1 MHTDALGEMSL
12 CLENRPLVEGDLSV
26 LGHPR
31 LEQPWTGWVI
41 D

>member
-26 LGHPR
+26 LGPPDWSS
-31 LEQPWTGWVI
+31 LGL
-41 D
+41 DGL